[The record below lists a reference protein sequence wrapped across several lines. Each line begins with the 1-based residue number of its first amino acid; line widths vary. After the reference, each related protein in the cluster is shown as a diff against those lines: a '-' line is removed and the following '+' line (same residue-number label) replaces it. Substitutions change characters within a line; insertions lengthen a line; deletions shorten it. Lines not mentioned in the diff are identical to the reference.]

1 METTEIIFEN
11 VLAYNDSVKKQRMK
25 DSCVSTWHKVELSER
40 GKPQSRK
47 CLHQILWQG
56 IFLLEIDVRA
66 IPGAVIPD
74 ST

>member
-40 GKPQSRK
+40 GN
-47 CLHQILWQG
+47 LN
-56 IFLLEIDVRA
+56 LENASIRFCGRA
-66 IPGAVIPD
+66 F
-74 ST
+74 SY